1 MATGAPHRP
10 GLAGRWPAR
19 AATAGLLG
27 LLGLGLVAWALLTN
41 RTEFV
46 WPGRTAAVGPRLHTI
61 VTNADSYYGRDVSL
75 DGRVGRVVAP
85 RAFTVQQG
93 DDELL
98 VVAPYELPPAPGQ
111 PTDRP
116 LAAGDPV
123 GVTGTVRAFD
133 LPFVQRDVGY
143 DLDPAVFQAWEHR
156 PALVALWV
164 DRSPSA

>member
-1 MATGAPHRP
+1 MATGAPH
-10 GLAGRWPAR
+10 
-19 AATAGLLG
+19 
-27 LLGLGLVAWALLTN
+27 LLGLGLVASALLTN
-41 RTEFV
+41 RTELV
-46 WPGRTAAVGPRLHTI
+46 WPGRAAAVGPRLHTI

-98 VVAPYELPPAPGQ
+98 VVAPYELPPAPDQ

-123 GVTGTVRAFD
+123 GVTGTVRA
-133 LPFVQRDVGY
+133 
-143 DLDPAVFQAWEHR
+143 LDPAVFQAWEHR